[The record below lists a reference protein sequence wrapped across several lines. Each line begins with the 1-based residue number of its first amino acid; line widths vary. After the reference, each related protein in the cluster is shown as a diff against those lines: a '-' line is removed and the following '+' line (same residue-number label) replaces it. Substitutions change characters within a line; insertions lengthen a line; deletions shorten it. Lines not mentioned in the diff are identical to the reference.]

1 MNDEIKEID
10 NSDLMEILETTS
22 KKDFYRL
29 TLDHELVVR
38 LYNWITNSQQE
49 IERLRNEIKKI
60 SEQHIYTL
68 DKLIETQTRI
78 EKINEYIKE
87 NGYIDL
93 NGYDLLK
100 ITGGDE

>member
-1 MNDEIKEID
+1 MKEHNTNFYSLENIKET
-10 NSDLMEILETTS
+10 LES
-22 KKDFYRL
+22 CKDF
-29 TLDHELVVR
+29 LDGEEVYYHIGALRYAYE
-38 LYNWITNSQQE
+38 E

-78 EKINEYIKE
+78 EKTIEYIKE

-100 ITGGDE
+100 ITGGDEE

>member
-1 MNDEIKEID
+1 MNEHNTNFYSLENIKET
-10 NSDLMEILETTS
+10 LES
-22 KKDFYRL
+22 CKDF
-29 TLDHELVVR
+29 LDGEEVYYHIGALRYAYE
-38 LYNWITNSQQE
+38 E

-78 EKINEYIKE
+78 EKTIEYIKYIKE

>member
-1 MNDEIKEID
+1 MNEHNTNFYSLENIKET
-10 NSDLMEILETTS
+10 LES
-22 KKDFYRL
+22 CKDFLDGEEVYYHIG
-29 TLDHELVVR
+29 TLRYAYE
-38 LYNWITNSQQE
+38 E

-78 EKINEYIKE
+78 EKTIEYIKE

-100 ITGGDE
+100 ITGGDEE